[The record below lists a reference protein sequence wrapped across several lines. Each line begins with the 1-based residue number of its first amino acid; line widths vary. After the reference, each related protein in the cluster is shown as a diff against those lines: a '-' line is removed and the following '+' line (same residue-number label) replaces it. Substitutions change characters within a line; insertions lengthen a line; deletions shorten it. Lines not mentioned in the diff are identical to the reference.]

1 VALYRDQYEQLCRF
15 AFRYVK
21 SRQDAE
27 EVVHDVFLRLW
38 TRRPSGD
45 GGATIG
51 SWCEHHGFA
60 YAAVRNEAVDRL
72 RRRRRE
78 TLVLESAAEPVESG
92 GERSVP
98 LPDDE
103 LARADIAA
111 AIQRAVDALPARV
124 REVLLLKWQRG
135 MTNAQVAESLGI
147 ARKTVEMHVTR
158 AGRALRSL
166 LERPLGGDG

>member
-1 VALYRDQYEQLCRF
+1 
-15 AFRYVK
+15 
-21 SRQDAE
+21 
-27 EVVHDVFLRLW
+27 
-38 TRRPSGD
+38 
-45 GGATIG
+45 
-51 SWCEHHGFA
+51 
-60 YAAVRNEAVDRL
+60 
-72 RRRRRE
+72 
-78 TLVLESAAEPVESG
+78 
-92 GERSVP
+92 VP